1 MYPPLQVPWA
11 NVEAQVLWG
20 RPAQELQLMGKT
32 SGYKTSEAIR
42 ALPFQG
48 SVWIGFLWDS
58 RFIMFS
64 TQTKLIYYRR
74 ISLLLWNDP
83 SLDVGVLPLSGQVEG
98 SSLRAGGAGTEGE
111 LLVVVSHQPHGYRR
125 EILFSG
131 YLIQGRQCLCSSG
144 E

>member
-1 MYPPLQVPWA
+1 
-11 NVEAQVLWG
+11 
-20 RPAQELQLMGKT
+20 
-32 SGYKTSEAIR
+32 
-42 ALPFQG
+42 
-48 SVWIGFLWDS
+48 
-58 RFIMFS
+58 MFS

-144 E
+144 EQNPSRTAHILP